1 MKEAFGFPANVVPG
15 PAQFGV
21 PPGASSVA
29 PLIPAAPSVA
39 PLIPAAPSV
48 APIQAAPTGA
58 SAIPAIQVIND
69 SDSDPDVQSLT
80 IPFRSGSCSSEN
92 FLPMISTDD
101 SWITEQDFRFV
112 S

>member
-1 MKEAFGFPANVVPG
+1 MKEAFGFPANVAPG

-21 PPGASSVA
+21 PPGAS
-29 PLIPAAPSVA
+29 SVA

-69 SDSDPDVQSLT
+69 
-80 IPFRSGSCSSEN
+80 
-92 FLPMISTDD
+92 
-101 SWITEQDFRFV
+101 
-112 S
+112 